1 MMIKKLRLM
10 LEYGCYPVWLYDEEG
25 FVVDTLLPE
34 ELRNDR
40 ELDAK
45 FDDLQARYEA
55 LFINDEH
62 VFDYIGFK
70 TEAEKAVFLADW
82 QEAVKELT
90 EKTKGKYE
98 IVDDINGSF

>member
-1 MMIKKLRLM
+1 MIKKLRLL
-10 LEYGCYPVWLYDEEG
+10 LEYGCYPVWLYDEDG
-25 FVVDTLLPE
+25 FIVNTLLPE

-70 TEAEKAVFLADW
+70 TEAEKNAFLSDW
-82 QEAVKELT
+82 QKAVKDLT
-90 EKTKGKYE
+90 EKAKGKDE
-98 IVDDINGSF
+98 IVDDIGKSF

>member
-1 MMIKKLRLM
+1 MIKKLRLL
-10 LEYGCYPVWLYDEEG
+10 LEYGCYPVWLYDEDG
-25 FVVDTLLPE
+25 FIVNTLLPE

-70 TEAEKAVFLADW
+70 TEAEKNAFLSDW
-82 QEAVKELT
+82 QKAVKELT
-90 EKTKGKYE
+90 EKAKGKYE
-98 IVDDINGSF
+98 IVDDIDRSF